1 MTSIIGVDIGGTQIR
16 AARFD
21 DDLNLLERTQQLTRV
36 EDGLDAV
43 LGRIYETIEQILPEN
58 PDVPV
63 RIGVACPGPLDA
75 QAGIVLKTP
84 NLPFDDTPL
93 HALLRDRFR
102 LPVSLG
108 NDADLAGLAEYTLGA
123 GHGAHIMVYLTIS
136 TGIGGG
142 IIIDGQPLIGSGMAG
157 EIGHTVVNPNG
168 PICTCGKP
176 GHLEGIAAGTAI
188 AKQARER
195 IEAGAPS
202 MLADMADDLHDL
214 TARHVGEAAQQ
225 GDLLALEI
233 IRHAGW
239 HIGIAISTLMM
250 TLHPDLFVLGGAVTQ
265 IGDLL
270 FEPIR
275 EAARTYAVH
284 PRYYEDAPIVRA
296 HLGADVG
303 LIGAAVL
310 ARDRA

>member
-1 MTSIIGVDIGGTQIR
+1 MSSIIGVDIGGTLIR

-21 DDLNLLERTQQLTRV
+21 DDLTLAERTQQLTHV
-36 EDGLDAV
+36 EDGLGAV
-43 LGRIYETIEQILPEN
+43 LDRIYETIEQVLPED
-58 PDVPV
+58 PGDPT

-75 QAGIVLKTP
+75 RTGIVLGTP

-93 HALLRDRFR
+93 HDLLQARFGQS
-102 LPVSLG
+102 VYLG
-108 NDADLAGLAEYTLGA
+108 NDADLAGLAEYALGA
-123 GHGAHIMVYLTIS
+123 GQGSRVMIYLTIS

-142 IIIDGQPLIGSGMAG
+142 IIIDGKPVIGSGMAG
-157 EIGHTVVNPNG
+157 EIGHTVVDPNG

-195 IEAGAPS
+195 IEAGEDS
-202 MLADMADDLHDL
+202 ILRGMVDTLDNLASKE
-214 TARHVGEAAQQ
+214 VGEAAQQ
-225 GDLLALEI
+225 GDALARQI
-233 IRHAGW
+233 VQRAGW

-250 TLHPDLFVLGGAVTQ
+250 TLHPDLFVLGGSVTQ

-270 FEPIR
+270 LNPIH
-275 EAARTYAVH
+275 EAARTHVVH
-284 PRYYEDAPIVRA
+284 PRYYEDAPIVPA
-296 HLGADVG
+296 QLGADVG

-310 ARDRA
+310 ARGQA